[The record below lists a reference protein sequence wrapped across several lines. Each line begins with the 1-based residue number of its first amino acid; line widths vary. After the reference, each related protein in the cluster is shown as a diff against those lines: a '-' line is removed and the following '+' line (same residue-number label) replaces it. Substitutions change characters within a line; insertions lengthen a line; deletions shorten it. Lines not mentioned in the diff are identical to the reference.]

1 MRTSRTTE
9 VRELAK
15 KDDDSVKA
23 SQRIH
28 VASLKD
34 EKAFTIEEQR
44 VDPGKVTRETDMLG
58 WAVKP
63 AEK

>member
-15 KDDDSVKA
+15 KDDDSGKG

-34 EKAFTIEEQR
+34 EKAFTIEEHR
-44 VDPGKVTRETDMLG
+44 VDTVKITRETDNT
-58 WAVKP
+58 